1 MAGLRLRS
9 ADATAFG
16 ALLQASPAP
25 PPGAPTPVVLPSRS
39 GQFAVTLRGV
49 LTPAECRAVVEA
61 TERRGYGAALL
72 NVGGGREVYSPD
84 HRDSARVIVDSPEFA
99 DALFAR
105 VAHALPPTLESG
117 ESGGGVWRLVG
128 LNERLRFLRYDAGQ
142 KFEAHYDGAFERG
155 PESGALAG
163 QRTFVTLLLYLN
175 EGYDLL
181 RRGRWRRR
189 RRAGARSC
197 RRARRGP
204 RAHARPQ
211 DSARGAAARRRPQVR
226 AAHRRALRPREL
238 SGGGERTE
246 EERTRPTN
254 AQLHATFPRPD
265 ERRHPNSNDDDFRAS
280 N

>member
-1 MAGLRLRS
+1 MSSPMIAVRLRS
-9 ADATAFG
+9 ADASAFG

-25 PPGAPTPVVLPSRS
+25 PPGAPTPVALPSRS

-117 ESGGGVWRLVG
+117 TRGHGNGGGGAVWRLVG

-142 KFEAHYDGAFERG
+142 KFGAHYDGAFERG
-155 PESGALAG
+155 PESGSLSG
-163 QRTFVTLLLYLN
+163 NRTFVTLLLYLN
-175 EGYDLL
+175 EGYEGAFTTFCD
-181 RRGRWRRR
+181 
-189 RRAGARSC
+189 AGD
-197 RRARRGP
+197 GGGG
-204 RAHARPQ
+204 
-211 DSARGAAARRRPQVR
+211 GALE
-226 AAHRRALRPREL
+226 RALAVAPAEGLVLMHDHKILHEVPPLVAGRKYVLRTDVLYARE
-238 SGGGERTE
+238 S
-246 EERTRPTN
+246 
-254 AQLHATFPRPD
+254 
-265 ERRHPNSNDDDFRAS
+265 
-280 N
+280 

>member
-1 MAGLRLRS
+1 MADRSAAASGNATPPRASIRLRS
-9 ADATAFG
+9 ADAAAFG

-25 PPGAPTPVVLPSRS
+25 PPGAPTPVALPSGS

-84 HRDSARVIVDSPEFA
+84 DRDSARAIVDSPEFA

-105 VAHALPPTLESG
+105 VAHALPPTIERGNASG
-117 ESGGGVWRLVG
+117 SGGGDSGGGGGGGTMWRLVG

-142 KFEAHYDGAFERG
+142 KFGAHYDGAFMRG

-175 EGYDLL
+175 EGYE
-181 RRGRWRRR
+181 
-189 RRAGARSC
+189 GAFTTFC
-197 RRARRGP
+197 DEGG
-204 RAHARPQ
+204 
-211 DSARGAAARRRPQVR
+211 GAPE
-226 AAHRRALRPREL
+226 RALAVAPAEGLVLMHDHKILHEVPPLVAGRKYVLRTDVLYARE
-238 SGGGERTE
+238 S
-246 EERTRPTN
+246 
-254 AQLHATFPRPD
+254 
-265 ERRHPNSNDDDFRAS
+265 
-280 N
+280 